1 MARHVAKNVVAAGLA
16 DKCQVALAY
25 AIGVEQPVSVQI
37 DTYGTEKADPDKIT
51 ERVREVF
58 DLSPRGIIRHL
69 GLYDFRYRQTAKNG
83 HFGNPS
89 FPWER
94 TSDAVQLKDLA

>member
-37 DTYGTEKADPDKIT
+37 DTHGTETADPEKISK
-51 ERVREVF
+51 RVREVF
-58 DLSPRGIIRHL
+58 DLSPRGIIQHL
-69 GLYDFRYRQTAKNG
+69 ALLDFRYRQTARNG

-94 TSDAVQLKDLA
+94 TSEAAELKDLA